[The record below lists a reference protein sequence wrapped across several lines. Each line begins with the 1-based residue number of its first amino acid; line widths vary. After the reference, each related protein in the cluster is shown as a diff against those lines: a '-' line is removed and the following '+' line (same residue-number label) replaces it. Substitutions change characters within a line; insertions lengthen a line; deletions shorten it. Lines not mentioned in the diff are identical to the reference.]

1 MIDGDVS
8 EVVQLLDGGMPVDS
22 ENREGWTALQYAAKV
37 NRTGVM
43 HKLLQRKADVNK
55 RDRTFG
61 LTALHVSARYNR
73 TDAIQLLLKNGA
85 STTIKDDEGRTPIDY
100 AQKYNHQEAVLLL
113 QQ

>member
-1 MIDGDVS
+1 M
-8 EVVQLLDGGMPVDS
+8 LDGGMPVDS
-22 ENREGWTALQYAAKV
+22 EDRDGWTALQYAAME

-55 RDRTFG
+55 RHRTFG

-85 STTIKDDEGRTPIDY
+85 STTIKDEKGLTPIDY

>member
-1 MIDGDVS
+1 M
-8 EVVQLLDGGMPVDS
+8 LDGGMPVDS
-22 ENREGWTALQYAAKV
+22 FDWVGMTALQWAARYNLTYV
-37 NRTGVM
+37 I
-43 HKLLQRKADVNK
+43 HKLLQRGADVNK
-55 RDRTFG
+55 RHRTFG

-85 STTIKDDEGRTPIDY
+85 STTIKDEKGLTPIDY